1 MDFHAWLQWL
11 LHLQLADQAPGVAV
25 IQDLP
30 VGVDPNG
37 ADAWAWQQVMADG
50 VSVGAPPDPF
60 NLSGQDWGLHPFVP
74 WRLRQAGYRPFVEAL
89 RATLAR
95 HGGLRIDHVM
105 GLLRLWWIPEGSPP
119 TEGGYVHYPL
129 TDLLEIVALESH
141 RFQALVVGEDLGT
154 LAPGLRE
161 EMAARNLLSYRLL
174 WFEEEP
180 PAGWPVPALAA
191 VSTHDLP
198 TVAGLWGGADL
209 ADQQASGLDADPA
222 STEQLRGRLAEVA
235 GIAAGADAGEAI
247 GAAYRALAGA
257 PCTLLAATLEDAAGV
272 ELRPNLPG
280 TLRPENWSIPL
291 PVPLEDLPGLPN
303 AVAIAGA
310 LDRACRAA
318 PAVGAS
324 PAVESSP
331 VVEVSELPPDS

>member
-1 MDFHAWLQWL
+1 ME
-11 LHLQLADQAPGVAV
+11 
-25 IQDLP
+25 
-30 VGVDPNG
+30 
-37 ADAWAWQQVMADG
+37 
-50 VSVGAPPDPF
+50 
-60 NLSGQDWGLHPFVP
+60 
-74 WRLRQAGYRPFVEAL
+74 R
-89 RATLAR
+89 RAT
-95 HGGLRIDHVM
+95 
-105 GLLRLWWIPEGSPP
+105 SP
-119 TEGGYVHYPL
+119 T
-129 TDLLEIVALESH
+129 
-141 RFQALVVGEDLGT
+141 
-154 LAPGLRE
+154 
-161 EMAARNLLSYRLL
+161 
-174 WFEEEP
+174 
-180 PAGWPVPALAA
+180 
-191 VSTHDLP
+191 
-198 TVAGLWGGADL
+198 
-209 ADQQASGLDADPA
+209 QQASGLDADPA
-222 STEQLRGRLAEVA
+222 STEELRGRLAEVA